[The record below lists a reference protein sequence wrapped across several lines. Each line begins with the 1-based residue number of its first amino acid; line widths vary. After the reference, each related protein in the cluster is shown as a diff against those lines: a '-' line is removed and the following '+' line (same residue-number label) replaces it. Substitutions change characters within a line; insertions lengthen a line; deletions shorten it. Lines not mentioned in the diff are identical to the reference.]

1 MGGTKQ
7 LSCFISESSVSEK
20 GGKKL
25 SMIYL
30 DYAATAPLRPQ
41 AQNALIELLD
51 EPLGNPSSLHR
62 VGQRARNLLNRSR
75 LEVANAFGIG
85 PDEVIFTSG
94 GTESIDLA
102 LKGVTLAASG
112 RPCHIITTAS
122 EHHAILETA
131 RFLESR
137 GVSVTYLPV
146 DREGCLT
153 PQHLQEA
160 LRPETVLVSVQWVN
174 NETGTVQ
181 PIAELGKIAHAA
193 GVLFH
198 TDAVQAVGHFP
209 IDLDR
214 MPIDLLSF
222 SAHKFGGP
230 KGVGALLK
238 KRQVPLI
245 PTFNGGRQERGRRA
259 GTENVAGIVATAK
272 ALQAALQT
280 STEETERVAQLRKLL
295 CRLLD
300 QQGIRFRVNG
310 AADALPHMLNITFFG
325 IEAESL
331 LIALDLAGIAASAG
345 AACSAGAIEPSHVLR
360 AMGLPK
366 EEISASIRLSLGYA
380 TTSSE
385 IERAAHQIAL
395 TIRQLKESK
404 STSVGTDA

>member
-1 MGGTKQ
+1 
-7 LSCFISESSVSEK
+7 
-20 GGKKL
+20 
-25 SMIYL
+25 MIYL

-41 AQNALIELLD
+41 AQKALEELLA

-62 VGQRARNLLNRSR
+62 AGQRARNLLNRSR
-75 LEVANAFGIG
+75 LEVAEAFSVA

-112 RPCHIITTAS
+112 QPCHIVTTAS
-122 EHHAILETA
+122 EHHAVLETA
-131 RFLESR
+131 RFLEGR

-146 DREGCLT
+146 DREGRLS
-153 PQHLQEA
+153 PQQLQEA

-181 PIAELGKIAHAA
+181 PIAELGEVAHAA
-193 GVLFH
+193 GALFH

-209 IDLDR
+209 IDLSR
-214 MPIDLLSF
+214 TPIDLLSF

-238 KRQVPLI
+238 KRQVRLV
-245 PTFNGGRQERGRRA
+245 PTLNGGKQERRQRA

-280 STEETERVAQLRKLL
+280 SAEETERVAQLREVL
-295 CRLLD
+295 CRILE
-300 QQGIRFRVNG
+300 QQSVGFRVNG
-310 AADALPHMLNITFFG
+310 SADTLPHILNLTFFG
-325 IEAESL
+325 INAESL

-360 AMGLPK
+360 AMGMPK
-366 EEISASIRLSLGYA
+366 EEINASIRVSLGYA
-380 TTSSE
+380 TTRSE
-385 IERAAHQIAL
+385 IKRAAYQMVASIQ
-395 TIRQLKESK
+395 QLKESK
-404 STSVGTDA
+404 STSVEIDA